1 MQAQEQSEAAERP
14 RLAWRV
20 DDLAEAVG
28 LSPRQIYRELEPDGA
43 LESFKVGR
51 ARLITDASV
60 RQWLSKLQQAAAA

>member
-1 MQAQEQSEAAERP
+1 MQTQTEALERP

-28 LSPRQIYRELEPDGA
+28 LSVRQIYRELEPDGA

-51 ARLITDASV
+51 ARLITDSSV
-60 RQWLSKLQQAAAA
+60 RKWLSELQQAAAA